1 MDVPYRSVLIILI
14 IFLLANKCVS
24 FGDTTDGYPE
34 MSFNQSWGL
43 VNIPTAI
50 LLKHGQIRASINT
63 AVFSIG
69 LFNYF
74 QLGLIAFNSGSKF
87 YWGNAL
93 EVKLI
98 DEEGS
103 WPAFAVGAESETE
116 NPHLITAKYFDSNYI
131 VASKNMGIF
140 GIGHMGL
147 GTGRFIGDGEVSSKL
162 NGLFFGIEKTFY
174 EDSKNPLTL
183 KLEEDGR
190 DVNFGI
196 EYIVMES
203 FELNLTVTKLDNWLY
218 QHPAPD
224 NYPILM
230 LGFCIDG
237 VLSPVPPVN
246 DKALKIG

>member
-1 MDVPYRSVLIILI
+1 MDTFYGKVLLILTI
-14 IFLLANKCVS
+14 CILANNGVS
-24 FGDTTDGYPE
+24 FGETAGAYPE

-43 VNIPTAI
+43 INIPTAN
-50 LLKHGQIRASINT
+50 LLGHGRFCASLNS

-74 QLGLIAFNSGSKF
+74 QMGLIAFNSGSKF
-87 YWGNAL
+87 YWGNML

-98 DEEGS
+98 DEEGP
-103 WPAFAVGAESETE
+103 WPAVAVGGESETE

-131 VASKNMGIF
+131 VASKNIGIF

-147 GTGRFIGDGEVSSKL
+147 GTGRFIGEGEVSSKL
-162 NGLFFGIEKTFY
+162 NGLFFGIEKSFF

-196 EYIVMES
+196 EYIFLES
-203 FELNLTVTKLDNWLY
+203 FELNVTVTKLDGWIF

-224 NYPILM
+224 NNPTVM

-237 VLSPVPPVN
+237 MLSPVNKKEPKN
-246 DKALKIG
+246 G